1 MFASLIHKVWSVS
14 VACNFFRVHENI
26 KLMFMMPKFL
36 DANYSLELRKVC
48 LVIEGAIP
56 PLFKIQ
62 NYNPHYFASGEG
74 VYAVLSFG

>member
-1 MFASLIHKVWSVS
+1 
-14 VACNFFRVHENI
+14 
-26 KLMFMMPKFL
+26 MPKFL

-62 NYNPHYFASGEG
+62 KYNPHYFASGEG